1 MNNDDMPP
9 QKRPLWIKLLIVLCS
24 LPVLA
29 YPALLAKSPAGG
41 PVETFLWF
49 YPVYV
54 VVAAVCAWLCW
65 PSRRETSWILLILM
79 LLTHAAMWVLVDM
92 PL

>member
-1 MNNDDMPP
+1 MNSEDLPP
-9 QKRPLWIKLLIVLCS
+9 QKRPLWFKILVIACA

-29 YPALLAKSPAGG
+29 YPALLSRCPAGG
-41 PVETFLWF
+41 PAETFLWF
-49 YPVYV
+49 YPIYV

-65 PSRRETSWILLILM
+65 PSRRETAWILLALM
-79 LLTHAAMWVLVDM
+79 LLTNAAMWVLVNM

>member
-1 MNNDDMPP
+1 MNSEDLPP
-9 QKRPLWIKLLIVLCS
+9 QKRPLWFKILVIACA

-29 YPALLAKSPAGG
+29 YPALLSRCPAGG
-41 PVETFLWF
+41 PAETFLWF
-49 YPVYV
+49 YPIYV

-65 PSRRETSWILLILM
+65 QSRRETAWILLALM
-79 LLTHAAMWVLVDM
+79 LLTHAAMWVLVNM